1 MCACDT
7 SSSESVEVSVIIYFF
22 CNSTLC
28 IGILIAAQCLDTLP
42 VWITSIK
49 DLHGAPFSVSESM
62 R

>member
-7 SSSESVEVSVIIYFF
+7 SSFASMEVSVIIFCF

-49 DLHGAPFSVSESM
+49 DLHGAPFSDSESM